1 MVFQPQQL
9 IPLLRQANLSALKEF
24 LQKLPSPGGKYGY
37 LLVLYNLYNIDVEQY
52 LRERTHGGCNILH
65 LLASLA
71 SPVPPTPTAH
81 NNSGRGRPTQ
91 PTGLREIMHQA
102 LQLASTSG

>member
-1 MVFQPQQL
+1 MVNTVIYWSF
-9 IPLLRQANLSALKEF
+9 
-24 LQKLPSPGGKYGY
+24 
-37 LLVLYNLYNIDVEQY
+37 YNPYYIDVEQY

-65 LLASLA
+65 LLSSLS
-71 SPVPPTPTAH
+71 SPVPPTPTAI

-102 LQLASTSG
+102 LQLASTSGLLHPFLHCY